1 MRKHTRRKPVGLH
14 PIMRQAAE
22 AKQKAEAQEMRE
34 RWESKAVMGQ
44 IHALMGEDKDKL
56 LAFGS
61 VLMFVAS
68 ACAIHLQWT
77 GDEPDMRIVRASVNA
92 LDDLA
97 KRPAI
102 TDLDRGAL
110 QAGMMAAHRIIEKT
124 PIEVVTDAAAMY
136 DRMSEEWEGA
146 KP

>member
-14 PIMRQAAE
+14 PIVKQQLR
-22 AKQKAEAQEMRE
+22 AK
-34 RWESKAVMGQ
+34 WDSKAVLGQ
-44 IHALMGEDKDKL
+44 IHALMGEDREKL

-61 VLMFVAS
+61 VLLFVAS
-68 ACAIHLQWT
+68 ACAMHLAWT

-97 KRPAI
+97 KSPAI
-102 TDLDRGAL
+102 TELDRGAL
-110 QAGMMAAHRIIEKT
+110 QAGMMAAHRIIEVT
-124 PIEVVTDAAAMY
+124 PIEVVTEAAAMY
-136 DRMSEEWEGA
+136 DRMSVEWERA